1 MAAEATYCRK
11 ETPRQ
16 VALQQSLFRPR
27 QEETAPL
34 PADAFDS
41 WGMTSGAQDI
51 VVRDVNRRTAK
62 RYRRMSSFRRHAEES
77 FLDVSP

>member
-51 VVRDVNRRTAK
+51 VVRDVNRRT
-62 RYRRMSSFRRHAEES
+62 RRMSSFRRHAEES